1 MSALLASRNG
11 SFESSM
17 RVFCLLSDMRVSRSQ
32 APQMYSAVLQRAGIN
47 GVYVPFHVEPD
58 GIGHALQSLRVLH
71 IAGAN
76 VSAPYKET
84 VVSHM
89 DDLSEGARFI
99 GAINTIV
106 RRGRELKGYNTNA
119 NGFMD
124 ALDRAGVDVRDKAV
138 LVFGAGAAARA
149 VVFVLNW
156 LHARPVYV
164 AARNENQSRRL
175 VTSIGGQVHPLQ
187 SLESQGLSVDMVIN
201 TMSVSSRD
209 ESPEMAR
216 LADNLDVPGCRL
228 VVDLNYGRP
237 RNFWQE
243 MAQARDIRFIDGL
256 PLLACQARR
265 SFTLWTGLQIDP
277 AEFLKAAAESTAS

>member
-1 MSALLASRNG
+1 
-11 SFESSM
+11 
-17 RVFCLLSDMRVSRSQ
+17 
-32 APQMYSAVLQRAGIN
+32 MYSAILRRVGIS

-76 VSAPYKET
+76 VSVPYKET
-84 VVSHM
+84 VLPHM

-99 GAINTIV
+99 GAINTVV
-106 RRGRELKGYNTNA
+106 RRGRVLKGYNTNA

-124 ALDRAGVDVRDKAV
+124 ALDRAGVDVRDRSV

-156 LHARPVYV
+156 LRARPVYV
-164 AARNENQSRRL
+164 AARNEEKSRGL
-175 VTSIGGQVHPLQ
+175 VAGIGGQLQPLQ
-187 SLESQGLSVDMVIN
+187 RLETQGLPVDIVVN

-216 LADNLDVPGCRL
+216 IADRLDVPGCQL

-237 RNFWQE
+237 RNFWQD
-243 MAQARDIRFIDGL
+243 MAQARGIRFIDGL
-256 PLLACQARR
+256 PILACQARR
-265 SFTLWTGLQIDP
+265 SFALWTGLQIDP
-277 AEFLKAAAESTAS
+277 GEFLEATADTTVF

>member
-1 MSALLASRNG
+1 MSALVANRNG
-11 SFESSM
+11 SFESQM

-32 APQMYSAVLQRAGIN
+32 APQMYSAVLQKAGIN
-47 GVYVPFHVEPD
+47 GVYVPFHVEPE

-76 VSAPYKET
+76 VSVPYKET
-84 VVSHM
+84 VLPHM

-124 ALDRAGVDVRDKAV
+124 ALDRAGIDVRDKAV

-164 AARNENQSRRL
+164 AARSENQSRRL
-175 VTSIGGQVHPLQ
+175 VASIGGQAHPLQ
-187 SLESQGLSVDMVIN
+187 RLETQGLPVDIVVN

-209 ESPEMAR
+209 ESPEMAQM
-216 LADNLDVPGCRL
+216 ADNLDVPGCRL

-243 MAQARDIRFIDGL
+243 MAQARGIRFIDGL

-265 SFTLWTGLQIDP
+265 SFALWTGLQVDP
-277 AEFLKAAAESTAS
+277 AEFLKAAAETTAL